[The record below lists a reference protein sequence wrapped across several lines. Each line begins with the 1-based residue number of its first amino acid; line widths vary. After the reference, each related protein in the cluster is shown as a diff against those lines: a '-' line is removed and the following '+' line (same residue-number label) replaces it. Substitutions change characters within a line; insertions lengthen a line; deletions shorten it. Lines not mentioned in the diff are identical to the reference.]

1 MISAEQ
7 LSAALERLDPRD
19 AEVLSLS
26 LGRRVPDESLAQM
39 YGVAPAEVARRRT
52 VAIGRLAD
60 QLGLQDG
67 EELGRVLE
75 SLSEPL
81 ASWPA
86 AAARP
91 RRSRR
96 LQLAAACLAA
106 VAFAGAAVVA
116 TSNLSSEDP
125 GGPTPFEPILGDEQG
140 TPSPPQ
146 QGDRERR
153 PFTDGREAEDR
164 PAAPEAPRER
174 AATCHTVALVERR
187 VALRRSPGGPRRL
200 LLTRRTEWDSPRVM
214 GVVRRRG
221 PWLAVQAPELENGE
235 VGWLHSGAAAEIGC
249 VDWSLHADLSR
260 RVLTVRHDGRVVRR
274 LRVAVGGALNPT
286 PRGRF
291 TVTDKLRVTEPGSPY
306 GCCVLALTGHQQ
318 RLPEGWA
325 GGDRLA
331 VHATQD
337 LGSIGQAASLGC
349 LRTDSSRARW
359 LIETVPLGAPIFI
372 RS

>member
-26 LGRRVPDESLAQM
+26 LGRRVPDESLARM
-39 YGVAPAEVARRRT
+39 YGVEQAEVARRRT

-60 QLGLQDG
+60 QLGVRDG

-81 ASWPA
+81 TNWPG

-96 LQLAAACLAA
+96 LQAIAACLAA
-106 VAFAGAAVVA
+106 LAFAGGAVVIA
-116 TSNLSSEDP
+116 SNLSTDKPS
-125 GGPTPFEPILGDEQG
+125 GPTPFEPVLGDEG
-140 TPSPPQ
+140 STPPRPAE
-146 QGDRERR
+146 RERR
-153 PFTDGREAEDR
+153 PFTDGRERETR
-164 PAAPEAPRER
+164 PAVPAARREQDF
-174 AATCHTVALVERR
+174 TCHPVALVEQR
-187 VALRRSPGGPRRL
+187 VALRRSPGGPSRVRL
-200 LLTRRTEWDSPRVM
+200 ARRTEWDSPRVL

-235 VGWLHSGAAAEIGC
+235 VGWLHSAATTQIGC

-260 RVLTVRHDGRVVRR
+260 RLLTVRHEGRVVRR
-274 LRVAVGGALNPT
+274 LRVAVGGASNPT
-286 PRGRF
+286 PQGRF
-291 TVTDKLRVTEPGSPY
+291 TVTDKLRVNDAGSPY
-306 GCCVLALTGHQQ
+306 GCCVLALTGHQL
-318 RLPEGWA
+318 RLPPGWP

-331 VHATQD
+331 VHATNE
-337 LGSIGQAASLGC
+337 LSSIGQPASLGC
-349 LRTDSSRARW
+349 LRTDSTRARW
-359 LIETVPLGAPIFI
+359 LIETIPLGAPMFI